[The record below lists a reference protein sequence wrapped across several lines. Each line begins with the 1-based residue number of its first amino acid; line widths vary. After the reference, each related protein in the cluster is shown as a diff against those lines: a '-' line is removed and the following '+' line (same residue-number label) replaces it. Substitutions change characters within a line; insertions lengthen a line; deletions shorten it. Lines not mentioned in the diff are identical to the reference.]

1 MNKKQKENIKDVI
14 RFFELRFP
22 DKRISFEMKCG
33 YFWEWYKRFES
44 ENPTRYMDGDSL
56 EAYKLLLKNKNKGGE

>member
-1 MNKKQKENIKDVI
+1 MVDKKLIKKVT

-33 YFWEWYKRFES
+33 YFWEWVERFDTGHPEK
-44 ENPTRYMDGDSL
+44 YMDSDSL
-56 EAYKLLLKNKNKGGE
+56 EAYKKDN